1 MTVTTEDGQHK
12 DTCEADITFTTT
24 ALTIVHPEKVQF
36 DKEELVFEI
45 ELVRGGGGGG
55 QSDTDLEYYAS
66 AAVERGRSAGSSA

>member
-1 MTVTTEDGQHK
+1 MTTEDGQHK

-45 ELVRGGGGGG
+45 ELVRGGGG

>member
-45 ELVRGGGGGG
+45 ELVGGGV

>member
-24 ALTIVHPEKVQF
+24 DLTIVHPEKVQF

-45 ELVRGGGGGG
+45 ELVCVGGG
-55 QSDTDLEYYAS
+55 
-66 AAVERGRSAGSSA
+66 AVRH

>member
-1 MTVTTEDGQHK
+1 MTTEDGQHK

-55 QSDTDLEYYAS
+55 GQSDTDLEYYAS

>member
-1 MTVTTEDGQHK
+1 MTTEDGQHK

-45 ELVRGGGGGG
+45 ELVRGGG

>member
-45 ELVRGGGGGG
+45 ELVRRSEEHT
-55 QSDTDLEYYAS
+55 SD
-66 AAVERGRSAGSSA
+66 SSHP

>member
-1 MTVTTEDGQHK
+1 MTTEDGQHK

-45 ELVRGGGGGG
+45 ELVRGGGGG